1 MTLQQVL
8 DIEKAL
14 GRNLPVDMYSNM
26 DYYDELKDEWTDI
39 LHLDTIQAIRI
50 LIASIRKEVE

>member
-1 MTLQQVL
+1 MTLRQVL

-14 GRNLPVDMYSNM
+14 GRNLPVDMYSSM

-50 LIASIRKEVE
+50 LRASIR

>member
-8 DIEKAL
+8 DIEKVL
-14 GRNLPVDMYSNM
+14 GRNLPVDMYSSM

-50 LIASIRKEVE
+50 LRASIRKEVE

>member
-1 MTLQQVL
+1 MTLRQVL

-14 GRNLPVDMYSNM
+14 GRKLPVDMYSNM

-50 LIASIRKEVE
+50 LRASIRKGVE

>member
-14 GRNLPVDMYSNM
+14 GRNLPVDMYSSM

-39 LHLDTIQAIRI
+39 LHLDTIPAIRI
-50 LIASIRKEVE
+50 LRASIRKEVE

>member
-26 DYYDELKDEWTDI
+26 DYYDELKDEWTDV

-50 LIASIRKEVE
+50 LRANIRKEVE